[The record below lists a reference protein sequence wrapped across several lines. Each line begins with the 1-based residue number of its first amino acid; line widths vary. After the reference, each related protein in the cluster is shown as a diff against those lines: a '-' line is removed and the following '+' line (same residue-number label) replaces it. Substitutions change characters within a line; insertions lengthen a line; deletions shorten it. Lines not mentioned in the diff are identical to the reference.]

1 MNYIKIRDLT
11 IDKKGHYGIGAS
23 SSTYNQ
29 EYPQYLRITDIND
42 SGYAPQK
49 LSTSI
54 DINYYPDWKKYLL
67 HKYDI
72 VFARTGN
79 STGRNFMF
87 INDNIPTVF
96 AGFLIKFS
104 IDKKKINP
112 RYLAYYCQSKSY
124 WNQVKSLFTGSTRN
138 NINAEQYSELKIP
151 IYDLRLQQHIVNTI
165 GSVDDLIENYKKQA
179 DKISEILK
187 KSLNK
192 YKEYVTI
199 DEYNPNIIKSGIKN
213 FDNEKI
219 YLDTSSIN
227 GINNI
232 TSGEIVTY
240 NKKPSRAN
248 MKPINNSVWF
258 AKMKDSN
265 KILIITDKDLDIIK
279 NTILS
284 TGFLG
289 IKSSNKLPLSIL
301 TSIIISDHFKIQRD
315 LNSVGTT
322 MAGVNNETFSKILVP
337 KLTENEIKE
346 YDKKYSFFIYR
357 LSYIRQEINILSNI
371 KKYLLSKY
379 F

>member
-165 GSVDDLIENYKKQA
+165 GTIDDLLEYKQKII
-179 DKISEILK
+179 DKL
-187 KSLNK
+187 
-192 YKEYVTI
+192 KEYSTLLYKGYSAI
-199 DEYNPNIIKSGIKN
+199 E
-213 FDNEKI
+213 
-219 YLDTSSIN
+219 SIN
-227 GINNI
+227 KINLGDCCTI
-232 TSGEIVTY
+232 KTG
-240 NKKPSRAN
+240 K
-248 MKPINNSVWF
+248 INADQAVINGKYF
-258 AKMKDSN
+258 FFTCGKE
-265 KILIITDKDLDIIK
+265 DLYINDYVFNCK
-279 NTILS
+279 A
-284 TGFLG
+284 
-289 IKSSNKLPLSIL
+289 
-301 TSIIISDHFKIQRD
+301 IIISGNGEISVKYYDGKFNAYQRTYVLEPQKYFYIFLKECELSIEDLKMNSQGSVIKFITKGMLEKISISIND
-315 LNSVGTT
+315 NSNILNEKLKNIYNDISII
-322 MAGVNNETFSKILVP
+322 NNEIRLLNKIKT
-337 KLTENEIKE
+337 KL
-346 YDKKYSFFIYR
+346 
-357 LSYIRQEINILSNI
+357 LA
-371 KKYLLSKY
+371 KY